1 MECSGN
7 NLLRYLELAVELHV
21 LVAEG
26 RNDTPEAD
34 AIRDQM
40 EAPWQAMS
48 QEEVKRTDAIMSRLN
63 DIERRR
69 DEGIQ
74 LLKDA
79 GVQAAVKLGVSVCIC
94 LTSSCRWPTAISGHK
109 WVGSKAEYR
118 DSCHKFDPS
127 AAKAGDNMAKV
138 KAFIEKTVKDI
149 SRDNG
154 GSTTGRIMLIL
165 NDNYDLRVYCE
176 HKAPE
181 EKKGVHEDK
190 QV

>member
-1 MECSGN
+1 MAFEAGLIRYI
-7 NLLRYLELAVELHV
+7 NLMVDLHV
-21 LVAEG
+21 AVALKG
-26 RNDTPEAD
+26 ASQGSD
-34 AIRDQM
+34 AIRQQM
-40 EAPWQAMS
+40 DEPWAVMS
-48 QEEVKRTDAIMSRLN
+48 EYEKAIALLVECGLN
-63 DIERRR
+63 E
-69 DEGIQ
+69 
-74 LLKDA
+74 LNK
-79 GVQAAVKLGVSVCIC
+79 
-94 LTSSCRWPTAISGHK
+94 
-109 WVGSKAEYR
+109 
-118 DSCHKFDPS
+118 
-127 AAKAGDNMAKV
+127 AKV